1 MYQVLLPVD
10 HDEERLE
17 EQLDA
22 LFDLPGQDELSVTVI
37 HVHEEVDVAADE
49 AGDYIID
56 SLNRDIAELQGIPET
71 VDRAVTELEEAGI
84 FDDLRTAVGEPTDE
98 IIEAGEALDVDAYLL
113 AAKRRSP
120 VGKAIFGSVTQG
132 IIVRSE
138 QPVIVA

>member
-1 MYQVLLPVD
+1 MYRILLPVD
-10 HDEERLE
+10 HDPDRLD

-22 LFDLPGQDELSVTVI
+22 LFDLPGQAELSVTVI
-37 HVHEEVDVAADE
+37 HIHEEVDIPADE
-49 AGDYIID
+49 AGEYIID

-71 VDRAVTELEEAGI
+71 VDRAVSELEDAGI
-84 FDDLRTAVGEPTDE
+84 FDDLQTAVGEPIDE
-98 IIEAGEALDVDAYLL
+98 IIEAGESLDVDAYLL

-132 IIVRSE
+132 IIARAE

>member
-1 MYQVLLPVD
+1 MYRVLLPVD
-10 HDEERLE
+10 HDPDRLD

-37 HVHEEVDVAADE
+37 HVHEEVDSPADE
-49 AGDYIID
+49 AGEYVID

-71 VDRAVTELEEAGI
+71 VDRAVSELEEAGV
-84 FDDLRTAVGEPTDE
+84 FEDLQTSAGDPVEE
-98 IIEAGEALDVDAYLL
+98 IIEAGENLDVDAYLL
-113 AAKRRSP
+113 AAKRHSP

-132 IIVRSE
+132 IIVRAE

>member
-37 HVHEEVDVAADE
+37 HVHEEVDIPADE
-49 AGDYIID
+49 AGDYVID

-71 VDRAVTELEEAGI
+71 VDHAVSELEAAGV
-84 FDDLRTAVGEPTDE
+84 FDDLRTAVGDPTDE
-98 IIEAGEALDVDAYLL
+98 IIEAGEALGVDAYLL

-132 IIVRSE
+132 VIVRAE